1 MRLLLRVFCPR
12 KLTKRI
18 AGAIDKGMDKKNRK
32 RRTCVVQAGLG
43 EPVSYRAVMPPLCLS
58 STFQMDELGKKAPY
72 EYSRTR
78 NPTRDHLAQ
87 ALAEIEKGYGACVT
101 SSGMAALTLVVHLLN
116 PEDLL
121 IAPYD
126 CYGRSYRMLSALA
139 EKKHFR
145 LKFVDQYSEQG
156 IQEAFSESPQM
167 VLIETP
173 SNPVMRIADIK
184 AIADKAKACGA
195 ITVVDNTFLSPM
207 LQQPLELGADIVYHS
222 TTKFLNG
229 HSDVVG
235 GCVVVKTKEL
245 WEQVDFWANSL
256 GLIGAPFDS
265 YLTLRGLRTLELRVH
280 RAQQNAMAIAEML
293 EAHEK
298 VAKVY
303 YPGLPSHEGHM
314 IAASQQEGFGA
325 MLSLELKGD
334 YETARRF
341 VSALSLFRL
350 AQSLGGTESL
360 INHPA
365 SMTHVSMG
373 PEARAKAGV
382 TDQLLRLSIGVE
394 HIDDLLEDLREALS
408 AV

>member
-1 MRLLLRVFCPR
+1 
-12 KLTKRI
+12 
-18 AGAIDKGMDKKNRK
+18 MDKKNRK

-43 EPVSYRAVMPPLCLS
+43 DPVNYRAVIPPICLS
-58 STFQMDELGKKAPY
+58 STFQMDELGKQAVH

-101 SSGMAALTLVVHLLN
+101 SSGMAALTLIVHLLN

-139 EKKHFR
+139 EKRHFR
-145 LKFVDQYSEQG
+145 LKFADQYSAKG
-156 IQEAFSESPQM
+156 IEEAFAETPRM
-167 VLIETP
+167 VLVETP
-173 SNPVMRIADIK
+173 SNPVMRIADIR
-184 AIADKAKACGA
+184 AIAGKAKACGA
-195 ITVVDNTFLSPM
+195 LTVVDNTFLSPM
-207 LQQPLELGADIVYHS
+207 LQQPLTLGADIVYHS

-235 GCVVVKTKEL
+235 GCVITKTKEL
-245 WEQVDFWANSL
+245 WEQLDFWANSL

-265 YLTLRGLRTLELRVH
+265 FLTLRGLRTLELRVH
-280 RAQQNAMAIAEML
+280 RAQENAMAIARML

-303 YPGLPSHEGHM
+303 YPGLPSHEGHKT
-314 IAASQQEGFGA
+314 AATQQEGFGA
-325 MLSLELKGD
+325 MLSVELKGD
-334 YETARRF
+334 TEAARRF
-341 VSALSLFRL
+341 VAALALFRL

-382 TDQLLRLSIGVE
+382 SDQLLRLSVGIE
-394 HIDDLLEDLREALS
+394 HIEDLLSDLRGALA

>member
-1 MRLLLRVFCPR
+1 
-12 KLTKRI
+12 
-18 AGAIDKGMDKKNRK
+18 MDKKNRK

-43 EPVSYRAVMPPLCLS
+43 DPVNYRAVIPPLCLS
-58 STFQMDELGKKAPY
+58 STFQMDEIGKKAVH

-101 SSGMAALTLVVHLLN
+101 ASGMAALTLIVHLLN

-121 IAPYD
+121 IAPFD

-145 LKFVDQYSEQG
+145 LKFVDQYSAKG
-156 IQEAFSESPQM
+156 IEEAFSETPKM
-167 VLIETP
+167 VLIESP

-184 AIADKAKACGA
+184 AITAKAKACGA
-195 ITVVDNTFLSPM
+195 LTVVDNTFLSPM
-207 LQQPLELGADIVYHS
+207 LQQPLTLGADIVYHS

-235 GCVVVKTKEL
+235 GCVVTNTKEL
-245 WEQVDFWANSL
+245 WDQLDFWANSL

-280 RAQQNAMAIAEML
+280 RAQENALAIAQML
-293 EAHEK
+293 EAHPK

-303 YPGLPSHEGHM
+303 YPGLPSHAGHT

-325 MLSLELKGD
+325 MLSVELKGD
-334 YETARRF
+334 QDTARRF
-341 VSALSLFRL
+341 VAALNLFRL

-382 TDQLLRLSIGVE
+382 TDQLLRLSIGIE
-394 HIDDLLEDLREALS
+394 HIEDLLSDLREALA

>member
-1 MRLLLRVFCPR
+1 
-12 KLTKRI
+12 
-18 AGAIDKGMDKKNRK
+18 MDQKKKDRR
-32 RRTCVVQAGLG
+32 RRTCAVQAGLG
-43 EPVSYRAVMPPLCLS
+43 ETVTYRAVMPPLCLS
-58 STFQMDELGKKAPY
+58 STFQMDEVGKKAPY

-87 ALAEIEKGYGACVT
+87 ALAELEKGTGACVT
-101 SSGMAALTLVVHLLN
+101 ASGMAALTLIVHLLN

-145 LKFVDQYSEQG
+145 LKFADQYTKKG
-156 IQEAFSESPQM
+156 IEDAFSETPKM

-184 AIADKAKACGA
+184 AIAKKAASCGA
-195 ITVVDNTFLSPM
+195 LTVVDNTFLSPM
-207 LQQPLELGADIVYHS
+207 LQQPLTLGADIVYHS

-235 GCVVVKTKEL
+235 GCVVTKTKEL
-245 WEQVDFWANSL
+245 WDQLDFWANSL

-265 YLTLRGLRTLELRVH
+265 YMTLRGLRTLELRVH
-280 RAQQNAMAIAEML
+280 RAQENALAIADML
-293 EAHEK
+293 AKHKK

-303 YPGLPSHEGHM
+303 YPGLPSHEGHK
-314 IAASQQEGFGA
+314 IAAAQQEGFGA

-334 YETARRF
+334 TETARRF
-341 VSALSLFRL
+341 VAALEVFRL

-382 TDQLLRLSIGVE
+382 TDQLLRLSVGVE
-394 HIDDLLEDLREALS
+394 HIEDLLGDLKAALQ

>member
-1 MRLLLRVFCPR
+1 
-12 KLTKRI
+12 
-18 AGAIDKGMDKKNRK
+18 MDKKNRK

-43 EPVSYRAVMPPLCLS
+43 DPVNYRAVIPPLCLS
-58 STFQMDELGKKAPY
+58 STFQMDEIGKKAVH

-101 SSGMAALTLVVHLLN
+101 ASGMAALTQIVHLLN

-145 LKFVDQYSEQG
+145 LKFVDQYSAKG
-156 IQEAFSESPQM
+156 IEEAFSEAPKM
-167 VLIETP
+167 VLIESP

-184 AIADKAKACGA
+184 AIAAKAKACGA
-195 ITVVDNTFLSPM
+195 LTVVDNTFLSPM
-207 LQQPLELGADIVYHS
+207 LQQPLTLGADLVYHS

-235 GCVVVKTKEL
+235 GCVVTATKEL
-245 WEQVDFWANSL
+245 WDQLDFWANSL

-280 RAQQNAMAIAEML
+280 RAQENALAIAQML
-293 EAHEK
+293 ESHPK
-298 VAKVY
+298 VSKVY
-303 YPGLPSHEGHM
+303 YPGLPSHDGHK

-325 MLSLELKGD
+325 MLSVELKGD
-334 YETARRF
+334 QDTARRF
-341 VSALSLFRL
+341 VAALNLFRL

-382 TDQLLRLSIGVE
+382 TDQLLRLSVGIE
-394 HIDDLLEDLREALS
+394 HIEDLLSDLRGALA